1 MPKAILTGAA
11 GGIGQ
16 ATARLL
22 WEKGFSLVLTDASES
37 ALQKAFPSLPSGSSL
52 YPLDVTQLSAWEAL
66 AHAHGD
72 AEILIQLAGIMRAG
86 RFIEQPIEEWHLQLE
101 VNLRGLGY
109 GACTFGRLFAERGR
123 GHMIH
128 IASLA
133 GVAPVPGIAGYTA
146 TKFGV
151 RGLSLALD
159 LELRP
164 LGVPVTVICPGPV
177 ATRLIFDEL
186 PKPESVYT
194 MVAGDLLK
202 PEAVARAI
210 EHAIARKPREILLP
224 FRKALAAR
232 LVSAFPKLLS
242 LSARFL
248 EKGAAERR
256 AKYLQNISPLP

>member
-22 WEKGFSLVLTDASES
+22 WQKGFSLVLTDTSEA
-37 ALQKAFPSLPSGSSL
+37 ALQKVFPTPPQGSTL
-52 YPLDVTQLSAWEAL
+52 EPLDVTQLEAWEAL
-66 AHAHGD
+66 AAAHGD
-72 AEILIQLAGIMRAG
+72 ADVLIQLAGIMRAG
-86 RFIEQPIEEWHLQLE
+86 RFIEQPVQEWDLQLN

-109 GACTFGRLFAERGR
+109 GARTFGRLFAQRQR
-123 GHMIH
+123 GHIIN

-177 ATRLIFDEL
+177 ATPLIFDEL

-194 MVAGDLLK
+194 LVAGDLLK
-202 PEAVARAI
+202 PEDVARAVWR
-210 EHAIARKPREILLP
+210 ALRRQPREITLP
-224 FRKALAAR
+224 RNKALAAR
-232 LVSAFPKLLS
+232 IASAFPNILAPT
-242 LSARFL
+242 ARLL
-248 EKGAAERR
+248 EKGATARR
-256 AKYLQNISPLP
+256 AKYLQKLPSK

>member
-22 WEKGFSLVLTDASES
+22 WEKGFSLVLTDASEA
-37 ALQKAFPSLPSGSSL
+37 ALQKAFPSVPEGSLL

-66 AHAHGD
+66 AAAHGD
-72 AEILIQLAGIMRAG
+72 ADVLIQLAGVMRAG
-86 RFIEQPIEEWHLQLE
+86 RFIEQPVEEWHLQLD

-109 GACTFGRLFAERGR
+109 GARTFGRLFAERKQ
-123 GHMIH
+123 GHIIN

-202 PEAVARAI
+202 PEEVAHAVWRAL
-210 EHAIARKPREILLP
+210 RRQPREITLP
-224 FRKALAAR
+224 WNKALAAR
-232 LVSAFPKLLS
+232 IASAFPGVLATT
-242 LSARFL
+242 ARFL

-256 AKYLQNISPLP
+256 AKYLQNSPLK